1 MLSNAVTKHFVEI
14 QPATEPSDASWYTNY
29 INTRQFTL
37 SSIVQL
43 CRLTTGLS
51 VSGNISKV
59 LESDAFGQPFW
70 FIGNEEFV
78 DKCILQVDYLFDVW
92 VNRWSL
98 ICESDDYKWFAKFKW
113 QALNETNNTWVD
125 IDGGGGGGGVDT
137 VKKAITSFMNQG
149 GNKIEWT
156 FPNPANSAGKRY
168 KSWRVIGEAGTSD
181 SGWINLLLM
190 NLQ

>member
-1 MLSNAVTKHFVEI
+1 MLSNTATKHFVEI

-113 QALNETNNTWVD
+113 QALNETNSTWVD
-125 IDGGGGGGGVDT
+125 IDGGGGGGVDT

-156 FPNPANSAGKRY
+156 FPNPANFTGKRY